1 MTRSSAIV
9 DLKNALGEND
19 WPRVI
24 PALRQDPLVWLA
36 LQSADFRLAA
46 INKLG
51 PTPEVWSPANLALI
65 ALGSD
70 LRTQHLRAAKNIH
83 PELIAQVYLASQP
96 ATKNITTLTL
106 AQAGLLALEIINQ
119 PRRWGELTH
128 TALHHCVLACLFAIL
143 PNPAT
148 LFNAISVEQAIHAV
162 LANPFTAETQLEQI
176 EKRLLAA
183 PADERLA
190 ALNTLR
196 EQRPEI
202 AAKLAQHSP
211 KRTTPAPNLRT
222 HNPRAKGVTAS
233 LHMPLT
239 DLQSMLHQA
248 DEQQIAGD
256 AQDARATLISAQKA
270 ASQIQI
276 SIALELAKSA
286 IQEGNPEEALTLW
299 KQAGGQAL
307 SDQTANLVMALI
319 DHGYLAAAQSLAE
332 PLNNIESENSPL
344 VLITKARITMFSG
357 DLAAARELAQQAIE
371 LVNTDNTYTWDA
383 SALANLL
390 LELGM
395 HTQAIEV
402 GENYIQQNP
411 NSAATAKLLAKAY
424 RGTGEAEPMLHWS
437 HLAVALEPKNTTLQ
451 RDLAEG
457 LELLDEWQQ
466 AYDIRKKLLH
476 ATETPSPDDQFALA
490 KTALRA
496 GHPQRAAEAAQG
508 LILSDPHD
516 GAATALMGQALVEL
530 GQRNEAR
537 QLFEKAI
544 QISPLISDP
553 WLALADF
560 YQQEHEWQQ
569 AFHTLQTASR
579 SVPEAPDVHLALGKI
594 YQQQGDATQAL
605 AAFRKASELA
615 DTATQPSAGNLT
627 IEIQLALGNTL
638 LALGHAEEARQQL
651 ESAYRQAPHTNTL
664 VHSYARSLIA
674 TEQPQKAAELLE
686 PLLET
691 PGNTPI
697 ELDYARSLMAMR
709 ERDTDAQ
716 AILKGILERDA
727 KNPTAT
733 ALMAEVLERSGDAKA
748 ALTAYRTALSI
759 NLEQNPLQAKSL
771 ALNLG
776 RLALAEEQHEIALG
790 VLEHFGQQYPDDP
803 QIARLLTQAYR
814 VNGISEKALET
825 AQVVLRVEPATPER
839 VLWFVDQ
846 ALDLKAPEQALA
858 ALNQSIEKNVS
869 QSSLHLKR
877 AQVLLQVNEHSSAR
891 RAFEQVSIME
901 NVTPAEL
908 GTTAEGLLATD
919 SPQQAILSFERA
931 IRMAQQDS
939 EQDHTQMQLGLLK
952 KLAATQKEL
961 KDHPSALKALD
972 EALVIAPADS
982 SLVIEKAELLLE
994 MEQLEQAG
1002 EWVESQ
1008 LAENPTDPH
1017 LNLQAALILRLL
1029 GDLPKAAVRA
1039 QSALHGFQENGSE
1052 NEGTLAATI
1061 GGQIAIAMLRDEDAA
1076 AILAT
1081 TAGMHPQQHANDSA
1095 VAYYCLLGEL
1105 ALQNNEEVAAADVL
1119 TRALQIDPQHPRALA
1134 LHTRLRIRQGGGAAA
1149 DELFDEAMK
1158 QFGENQRAQRSAPED
1173 YYALAEAAIECHAWD
1188 PAAYLLKKVAKLT
1201 PREPRAQL
1209 QLARILA
1216 LRAEFQ
1222 RFYQDV
1228 HLSKHALGESAL
1240 GEHNYQQFE
1249 IAILNASQLVEIIQ
1263 AAGLDTRTRRA
1274 KIAYWMARGQAAF
1287 QPSDSHTQALLEL
1300 PSTVDNLTATLA
1312 ALRHSAQ
1319 GPGAAQ
1325 KAQQLLKPESGRA
1338 PEAPILLCQIALALL
1353 DENPVLANQA
1363 AEKALNKAIRENIV
1377 TTPLYHAVRATVAG
1391 KLDDPEVELQAIQA
1405 LLALCDNEAYWYE
1418 RAADIIA
1425 AQHNAAEP
1433 LQLAP
1438 AIEYLEKAL
1447 LTEPHSLPLYHKLG
1461 HAQVAIGDLPAAIH
1475 TYRQA
1480 TALAPE
1486 DHRLWLYLARGYHT
1500 QGSIREARASAQ
1512 KVLNLQP
1519 DHETAHLILAELD
1532 LGAGRVENAQRHTA
1546 KALRVNPRNP
1556 RALLMHAE
1564 TLTAQG
1570 QVAQALAALETAA
1583 ARMIPTVELL
1593 LKIVDLKRQVYGEKV
1608 ALESLLQLSEAYP
1621 QDDQILIA
1629 LAHCLAKNGE
1639 KQRAI
1644 QTAQKALQHAENAGN
1659 EGEHAR
1665 LLHLLGQLLREGGQ
1679 LDQAIQHL
1687 ILAIDQRPDWVP
1699 PYLELGRAYH
1709 ERRQYNLAL
1718 QTYHQ
1723 AIAIA
1728 PEDASAYHLAGQALK
1743 DAKDY
1748 ANAESMLRKAAR
1760 LNPENISI
1768 QRQLAAMIAMNLV
1781 HNPRKTFATVDE
1793 KTA

>member
-1 MTRSSAIV
+1 MMHSSAIV

-24 PALRQDPLVWLA
+24 PALRQDPLVWQA
-36 LQSADFRLAA
+36 LQNADFRLAA
-46 INKLG
+46 IHKLG
-51 PTPEVWSPANLALI
+51 ANPEVWSPANLALI

-96 ATKNITTLTL
+96 VAENKATPTL

-119 PRRWGELTH
+119 PQRWRELPR
-128 TALHHCVLACLFAIL
+128 TARHHCVLACLFAIL

-148 LFNAISVEQAIHAV
+148 LLNIISVEQAIHAV

-196 EQRPEI
+196 EQRPEL
-202 AAKLAQHSP
+202 ATKLARHSP
-211 KRTTPAPNLRT
+211 KQIASDPNERIRGLQS
-222 HNPRAKGVTAS
+222 KGVTAS
-233 LHMPLT
+233 LHMPLA
-239 DLQSMLHQA
+239 DLQTMLQQA
-248 DEQQIAGD
+248 DEQHIAGD
-256 AQDARATLISAQKA
+256 AQDARAALVSAQQA
-270 ASQIQI
+270 ANQIQI
-276 SIALELAKSA
+276 SIALELAKNA
-286 IQEGNPEEALTLW
+286 IQAGNPEEALTLW
-299 KQAGGQAL
+299 KQAGDQAL
-307 SDQTANLVMALI
+307 PDQTASLVMVLI
-319 DHGYLAAAQSLAE
+319 DHGYLGAAQSLAE
-332 PLNNIESENSPL
+332 PLHNSAGETSVL
-344 VLITKARITMFSG
+344 VLNTLARIAMFSG
-357 DLAAARELAQQAIE
+357 ELEPARSLAQQAIE
-371 LVNTDNTYTWDA
+371 RIDADHAYAWDT

-390 LELGM
+390 MELGM
-395 HTQAIEV
+395 HAQAIEI
-402 GENYIQQNP
+402 GEKHIQQNP
-411 NSAATAKLLAKAY
+411 NHAATAKLLAKAY
-424 RGTGEAEPMLHWS
+424 RYTGETEPMLHWS
-437 HLAVALEPKNTTLQ
+437 HLAVALEPKNITLQ

-466 AYDIRKKLLH
+466 AYAIRQKIRH
-476 ATETPSPDDQFALA
+476 ATEIPSPDDQLALA
-490 KTALRA
+490 KAALRA

-508 LILSDPHD
+508 LMLSDPHD
-516 GAATALMGQALVEL
+516 GAAAALMGQALVEL

-544 QISPLISDP
+544 QISPLVSSP
-553 WLALADF
+553 WLALANF
-560 YQQEHEWQQ
+560 YQQEHEGQQ
-569 AFHTLQTASR
+569 AFHILQTASR
-579 SVPEAPDVHLALGKI
+579 SVPDAPEIHLALGEA
-594 YQQQGDATQAL
+594 YHQQGDATQAL
-605 AAFRKASELA
+605 AAFRKAADLA
-615 DTATQPSAGNLT
+615 KTVTQPASGNLAL
-627 IEIQLALGNTL
+627 EIQLALGNTL
-638 LALGHAEEARQQL
+638 LTLGHAEEARQQL
-651 ESAYRQAPHTNTL
+651 ETAHRQAPHYKD
-664 VHSYARSLIA
+664 VGHSYARSLIA
-674 TEQPQKAAELLE
+674 TEQPHKAAKLLE
-686 PLLET
+686 PMLET

-697 ELDYARSLMAMR
+697 ELDYARALMAMR
-709 ERDTDAQ
+709 DRDADAQ
-716 AILKGILERDA
+716 AILKGILAHDA
-727 KNPTAT
+727 KHPAAA
-733 ALMAEVLERSGDAKA
+733 ALMAEVLERNGDTKA
-748 ALTAYRTALSI
+748 ALDAYRTALSI

-776 RLALAEEQHEIALG
+776 RLALAEGQHEIALG
-790 VLEHFGQQYPDDP
+790 VLEHFGQLYPDDAK
-803 QIARLLTQAYR
+803 IARLLTQAYR
-814 VNGISEKALET
+814 ATGISEKVLET
-825 AQVVLRVEPATPER
+825 AQVVLQAESATPES

-846 ALDLKAPEQALA
+846 ALESKAPEQALA
-858 ALNQSIEKNVS
+858 ALNQSIEKNARLPR
-869 QSSLHLKR
+869 LHLRR

-901 NVTPAEL
+901 NATPDEL
-908 GTTAEGLLATD
+908 GIAAEGLLATD
-919 SPQQAILSFERA
+919 NLPQAVLSFERA

-939 EQDHTQMQLGLLK
+939 EQEHTQMQLGLLK
-952 KLAATQKEL
+952 RLAATQKEL
-961 KDHPSALKALD
+961 QNHPGALQALD
-972 EALVIAPADS
+972 EALTLAPEDS
-982 SLVIEKAELLLE
+982 SLVIEKADLLLD

-1002 EWVESQ
+1002 EWIESQ
-1008 LAENPTDPH
+1008 LAEKSTDPH

-1029 GDLPKAAVRA
+1029 GNLPTAAVRA
-1039 QSALHGFQENGSE
+1039 QSALHGFQERGSE
-1052 NEGTLAATI
+1052 DESTRAATI
-1061 GGQIAIAMLRDEDAA
+1061 GGQIAIAMLRSEDAA

-1095 VAYYCLLGEL
+1095 VAYYCLQGEL
-1105 ALQNNEEVAAADVL
+1105 ALQANEEVAAADVL

-1149 DELFDEAMK
+1149 DELFDEAMTC
-1158 QFGENQRAQRSAPED
+1158 FGEYQHAQRSAPED

-1228 HLSKHALGESAL
+1228 HLTNHAPGKSAL

-1274 KIAYWMARGQAAF
+1274 KIALWMARGQAAF
-1287 QPSDSHTQALLEL
+1287 QPDGTHTQALLEL
-1300 PSTVDNLTATLA
+1300 PPTVDNLTATLA

-1319 GPGAAQ
+1319 AAEAAQ
-1325 KAQQLLKPESGRA
+1325 KAQQLLKPETGPS
-1338 PEAPILLCQIALALL
+1338 PEAPILLCQSALALM
-1353 DENPVLANQA
+1353 DDDPVLANQA
-1363 AEKALNKAIRENIV
+1363 AEKALGKAIRENIV
-1377 TTPLYHAVRATVAG
+1377 TTPLYHAVRATLAG
-1391 KLDDPEVELQAIQA
+1391 KLDDLEHELQAIQA

-1425 AQHNAAEP
+1425 AQHHADES
-1433 LQLAP
+1433 QELAP

-1447 LTEPHSLPLYHKLG
+1447 LTEPRSLPLYHKLG

-1480 TALAPE
+1480 TALTPD

-1500 QGSIREARASAQ
+1500 QGSIREARANAE
-1512 KVLNLQP
+1512 KVLQLQP

-1532 LGAGRVENAQRHTA
+1532 LDAGRVENAQRHTA

-1583 ARMIPTVELL
+1583 ARMIPTMDLL
-1593 LKIVDLKRQVYGEKV
+1593 LKIVDLKRQIYGEKV
-1608 ALESLLQLSEAYP
+1608 ALESLRQLAETYP
-1621 QDDQILIA
+1621 QNNPILIT
-1629 LAHCLAKNGE
+1629 LAHSLAQNGE
-1639 KQRAI
+1639 KQLAI
-1644 QTAQKALQHAENAGN
+1644 QMAQKALQHAESAGN
-1659 EGEHAR
+1659 ETEHAR
-1665 LLHLLGQLLREGGQ
+1665 LLHLLGQLLRESGQ
-1679 LDQAIQHL
+1679 LDQAIQQL
-1687 ILAIDQRPDWVP
+1687 ILAIEQRPDWAP

-1728 PEDASAYHLAGQALK
+1728 PEDASGYHLAGQALK

-1760 LNPENISI
+1760 LNPENVSI

-1781 HNPRKTFATVDE
+1781 HNPRKAFVTVDE
-1793 KTA
+1793 KM